1 MITTSRYGIPR
12 FINELEK
19 GKYEIYG
26 ESLYLRYGGTDLSND
41 ILSIDYEGGP
51 MISVGEDM
59 KFYGGEGIISKIEQ
73 FESDKPNHF
82 LIYTN
87 V

>member
-1 MITTSRYGIPR
+1 MITTSRYGHAR
-12 FINELEK
+12 FINEIK
-19 GKYEIYG
+19 QGVYEIYG
-26 ESLYLRYGGTDLSND
+26 NSLYMRVSEEY
-41 ILSIDYEGGP
+41 IDYEGGP
-51 MISVGEDM
+51 MILVGEDM